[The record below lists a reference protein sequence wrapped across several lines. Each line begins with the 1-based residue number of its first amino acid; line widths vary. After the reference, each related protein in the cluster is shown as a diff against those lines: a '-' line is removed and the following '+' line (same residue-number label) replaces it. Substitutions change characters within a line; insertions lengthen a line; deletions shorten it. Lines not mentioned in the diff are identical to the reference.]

1 MMEGFALCEI
11 VLNKEGVARDFRYI
25 HVNAAF
31 ERIIGLKREEVA
43 GKTGREL
50 FPGIEPWLETYAKV
64 ALEGITTRF
73 EAWFDPGK
81 KLLEV
86 SAYSPCK
93 GRFIAVFLDVTERK
107 RMEEALRENLDLL
120 SESQANLRAQSGALE
135 AAANAIVISDRKGV
149 IQWVN
154 PAFTTLTGY
163 SATEIVGKTTSVLK
177 SGKHDAEFYQN
188 LWKTVCGG
196 KVWRGEIVNRRK
208 DGTLYT
214 EEMTI
219 TPVIDSGGEVTRFI
233 AIKQDITERKQ
244 ADESLKL
251 FRELIDRSSDGIE
264 VIDPETGR
272 FLDINRTDCERLGYS
287 REEMLSMSVLDI
299 DTNMVAM
306 SSWQENLSET
316 RLSGF
321 RNIESRHRRKDGSTF
336 PVEVN
341 VRYFELN
348 SSYMVA
354 VVRDIT
360 ERKRAEGVLEERARH
375 TALEAEVGIALTQG
389 GTLAEMLRLC
399 SGAVVRHL
407 GAAFARIW
415 TVNEPEKMLELQA
428 SAGMYT
434 HLNGPHRRV
443 PIDNKSKVG
452 LIAEERNPHLT
463 NQVVGDPRVGE
474 QDWAKREGM
483 VAFAGYPLLVE
494 DRLVGVVAM
503 FARHNLTEATL
514 KALAQIADNIA
525 VGIERKLGIER
536 IAEQAALLDK
546 ARDAIT
552 VRAIEGGILFWN
564 KAAESMYG
572 WTREEAMGSHLIQL
586 NSLDEAKEAEAYD
599 AVLKDDEWSGELQ
612 KKAKDGRLLTVDTR
626 WTLLR
631 DNENQAK
638 SILIIS
644 TDITEKKQL
653 EAQFL
658 RAQRMESIGPLAGG
672 IAHDLNN
679 ALAPIL
685 MAVAVLK
692 DKMIDDADRRV
703 LAVVEASAQ
712 HGANL
717 VSQVLSFARGVKGEA
732 LEVNLTHL
740 LDGIGNMIRDTFP
753 KNIDFSFA
761 PCRDAWMITGDPT
774 HLNQV
779 FTNLCVNARDAIPN
793 GGSMKVTLENTI
805 LDDVYADMNPDSKAG
820 AYLVVKVE
828 DNGSGIPP
836 AIQDRIFEPF
846 FTTKEI
852 GKGTGLGL
860 STTMAIVKSHGG
872 FINLYSELGKGTT
885 FKVYLPAN
893 VSAKAVKK
901 LVIENSALA
910 RGNGE
915 TVLLVD
921 DEERIRTVAHD
932 LLERFGYRVLLA
944 SNGAEALGL
953 YAQHREQIS
962 VVLTDMAMPI
972 MDGPSTIIALKAMNP
987 KVNIIGSS
995 GLASNGGVA
1004 KAVGA
1009 GVKHFVPKPY
1019 TAETLL
1025 KVLAEAL
1032 REDA

>member
-1 MMEGFALCEI
+1 
-11 VLNKEGVARDFRYI
+11 
-25 HVNAAF
+25 
-31 ERIIGLKREEVA
+31 
-43 GKTGREL
+43 
-50 FPGIEPWLETYAKV
+50 
-64 ALEGITTRF
+64 
-73 EAWFDPGK
+73 
-81 KLLEV
+81 
-86 SAYSPCK
+86 
-93 GRFIAVFLDVTERK
+93 
-107 RMEEALRENLDLL
+107 
-120 SESQANLRAQSGALE
+120 
-135 AAANAIVISDRKGV
+135 
-149 IQWVN
+149 
-154 PAFTTLTGY
+154 
-163 SATEIVGKTTSVLK
+163 
-177 SGKHDAEFYQN
+177 
-188 LWKTVCGG
+188 
-196 KVWRGEIVNRRK
+196 
-208 DGTLYT
+208 
-214 EEMTI
+214 
-219 TPVIDSGGEVTRFI
+219 
-233 AIKQDITERKQ
+233 
-244 ADESLKL
+244 
-251 FRELIDRSSDGIE
+251 
-264 VIDPETGR
+264 
-272 FLDINRTDCERLGYS
+272 
-287 REEMLSMSVLDI
+287 
-299 DTNMVAM
+299 
-306 SSWQENLSET
+306 
-316 RLSGF
+316 
-321 RNIESRHRRKDGSTF
+321 
-336 PVEVN
+336 
-341 VRYFELN
+341 
-348 SSYMVA
+348 
-354 VVRDIT
+354 
-360 ERKRAEGVLEERARH
+360 
-375 TALEAEVGIALTQG
+375 
-389 GTLAEMLRLC
+389 
-399 SGAVVRHL
+399 
-407 GAAFARIW
+407 
-415 TVNEPEKMLELQA
+415 
-428 SAGMYT
+428 
-434 HLNGPHRRV
+434 
-443 PIDNKSKVG
+443 
-452 LIAEERNPHLT
+452 
-463 NQVVGDPRVGE
+463 
-474 QDWAKREGM
+474 
-483 VAFAGYPLLVE
+483 
-494 DRLVGVVAM
+494 
-503 FARHNLTEATL
+503 
-514 KALAQIADNIA
+514 
-525 VGIERKLGIER
+525 
-536 IAEQAALLDK
+536 
-546 ARDAIT
+546 
-552 VRAIEGGILFWN
+552 
-564 KAAESMYG
+564 
-572 WTREEAMGSHLIQL
+572 
-586 NSLDEAKEAEAYD
+586 
-599 AVLKDDEWSGELQ
+599 
-612 KKAKDGRLLTVDTR
+612 
-626 WTLLR
+626 
-631 DNENQAK
+631 
-638 SILIIS
+638 
-644 TDITEKKQL
+644 
-653 EAQFL
+653 
-658 RAQRMESIGPLAGG
+658 
-672 IAHDLNN
+672 
-679 ALAPIL
+679 
-685 MAVAVLK
+685 
-692 DKMIDDADRRV
+692 
-703 LAVVEASAQ
+703 VVEASAQ